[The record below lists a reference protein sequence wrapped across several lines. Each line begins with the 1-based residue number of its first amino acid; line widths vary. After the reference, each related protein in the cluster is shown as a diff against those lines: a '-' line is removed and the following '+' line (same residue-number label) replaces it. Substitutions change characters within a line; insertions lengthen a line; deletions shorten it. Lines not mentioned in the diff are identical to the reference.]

1 MTTETYTRIAHDWDD
16 YYQWS
21 DSERIAYFESL
32 EEAAEDVEKLGDWK
46 GAQFLRDLANKA
58 ARSRKYQPIWSP
70 AQQRWLDSLFKK
82 VQMSTPE
89 GRELARKMQEERKRI
104 DEEVKRRQEEI
115 KRQLKLEKDLR
126 PQIEPA
132 LEEAM
137 QAIKKTASLLR
148 AHGFEPS
155 SDEPEGAHSLR
166 GLHGEGRTGGIL
178 FEKHENPLDW
188 KLSIIAHVYVGKE
201 KIEFEVGGYGS
212 IHSPIGYRGLRGGTI
227 HSFGRGSD
235 YLRPR
240 MRPVTRNLASDLAD
254 VISDILNEG
263 EEAEAK
269 ITKDL
274 LKEDRLMLGWLE
286 EDGLM
291 TPDFERVKQRVER
304 GIPMTREEREALH
317 TARKKTA
324 AARVA
329 SRHLLKIAF
338 EYSEKPKTK
347 KTRIEKLLRAI
358 GIKSKAED
366 IADKIV
372 VKKGDPDEIERL
384 NRQKGW
390 ELILEGTKIIGPGG
404 TLDLATVGV

>member
-1 MTTETYTRIAHDWDD
+1 MTTESYARPVTAHDWDD
-16 YYQWS
+16 YYYWS
-21 DSERIAYFESL
+21 DSERRRYCENLDHLAEEL
-32 EEAAEDVEKLGDWK
+32 ENLGDHK
-46 GAQFLRDLANKA
+46 GAGFVMSLSERAG
-58 ARSRKYQPIWSP
+58 RSRKYQPIWSP

-104 DEEVKRRQEEI
+104 DEEVERRQEEF
-115 KRQLKLEKDLR
+115 KRQFKLEKDLQ

-137 QAIKKTASLLR
+137 QAIKKTASRLR

-155 SDEPEGAHSLR
+155 SDEPEGAHSIR
-166 GLHGEGRTGGIL
+166 GRHRVGKTGGIL

-188 KLSIIAHVYVGKE
+188 KLSVIAHVYVGKE

-212 IHSPIGYRGLRGGTI
+212 IHSPIGYRGLRGSTI
-227 HSFGRGSD
+227 YSFGRGSD
-235 YLRPR
+235 DLSPR

-304 GIPMTREEREALH
+304 GIPMTREEREALQ

-329 SRHLLKIAF
+329 SRYLLKIAF
-338 EYSEKPKTK
+338 E
-347 KTRIEKLLRAI
+347 
-358 GIKSKAED
+358 
-366 IADKIV
+366 
-372 VKKGDPDEIERL
+372 
-384 NRQKGW
+384 
-390 ELILEGTKIIGPGG
+390 
-404 TLDLATVGV
+404 